1 MVEKEATAGKK
12 KKETCDKKKNSMFPL
27 KQESEPVHLGM
38 RETRQLSKSK
48 ANHQHQT
55 GIKRHPSFQQLPL
68 LRTKPKY

>member
-1 MVEKEATAGKK
+1 
-12 KKETCDKKKNSMFPL
+12 MFPL

-68 LRTKPKY
+68 LRAKQILNPHTEKVVRNLGK

>member
-1 MVEKEATAGKK
+1 
-12 KKETCDKKKNSMFPL
+12 MFPL

-68 LRTKPKY
+68 LRAKPKY